1 MLKRII
7 LFSLLLLL
15 QVSLFSQSGR
25 IRGRVMDEEKYEPLP
40 FVNVV
45 VQGTNSGAATDMNGE
60 FVITGLEPGIYTLK
74 ATFIGY
80 KPAYSD
86 EIEINNAK
94 TAFIEITMEQLD
106 LEIGEVTVTP
116 SKYENLE
123 ESPVSV
129 QQIQVSDI
137 EKSPG
142 ANRDISKVIQSFPG
156 VGSSVSF
163 RNDII
168 VRGGGPSESVFYLD
182 GIEIPTLNHF
192 STQGA
197 SGGAVGIINADLI
210 QNVNYYSGAFPANR
224 NNALSGVF
232 EFKLKD
238 GNKDQTNRR
247 IAVGASETAL
257 TMDGPI
263 LNNTTYLLSLRR
275 SYLQFLFDAIGL
287 PFLPTFNDVLF
298 KSETNFNQK
307 NRLTLIG
314 LGALD
319 KSRLNTGIDNP
330 DKEQQYILNY
340 LPEQDQWN
348 YMVGANYKHVMG
360 KSFQNLIF
368 SRNVLNNESFKYINN
383 NKNPENE
390 ILDYKSQEIENNIR
404 INNTYRN
411 KGYKVVLSGQLSQAK
426 YSNSTYQKRFI
437 GNQTNV
443 IDYDTD
449 LTFYKWGLS
458 GQISKAY
465 LRDKLRLSLGVR
477 TDANNYSS
485 SMNNLADQLSPRF
498 SASYSLTKK
507 FNINFNTGLYY
518 ELPPYTSLG
527 FTNSAGELV
536 NKQNGIKYI
545 SVAHYIAG
553 FEFFRNADSK
563 ISLEGFYK
571 KYDDYPISLTDSI
584 SLANK
589 GADFTVIGDEE
600 IISQGKG
607 RAFGLELSGRYVLFE
622 DMESIVSYTL
632 VKSEFD
638 NLEGEYI
645 PSSWDSRHIFTM
657 TTTKPFGQKWQAGYR
672 LRYVSGLP
680 YTPYDL
686 EKSSLVTAWQTRG
699 QPFKDFTEYNSK
711 RLKDFVQL
719 DIRIDRRFYFSN
731 IALTLYLDVQNV
743 LNYQAEQPDIIIPKT
758 DSSGDRII
766 VNPEAPKSEQRYELE
781 RIDNTTGTVLPTI
794 GIILDF

>member
-1 MLKRII
+1 
-7 LFSLLLLL
+7 
-15 QVSLFSQSGR
+15 
-25 IRGRVMDEEKYEPLP
+25 MDEEKYEPLP

-437 GNQTNV
+437 GDQTNV

-485 SMNNLADQLSPRF
+485 SMNNLTDQLSPRF

-527 FTNSAGELV
+527 FTNRAGELV

-657 TTTKPFGQKWQAGYR
+657 TTTKPFRQKWQAGYR

-686 EKSSLVTAWQTRG
+686 GKSSLVTAWQTRG
-699 QPFKDFTEYNSK
+699 QPFKDFSEYNSK

>member
-1 MLKRII
+1 MLKKII
-7 LFSLLLLL
+7 LFILFL
-15 QVSLFSQSGR
+15 QVALFSQTGR
-25 IRGRVMDEEKYEPLP
+25 IRGRVMDKEKYEPLP

-45 VQGTNSGAATDMNGE
+45 VMGTNSGAATDMNGE

-94 TAFIEITMEQLD
+94 TAYIEITMKQLD
-106 LEIGEVTVTP
+106 LQIGEVTVTP

-247 IAVGASETAL
+247 ISVGASETAL

-298 KSETNFNQK
+298 KSETDFNQK

-319 KSRLNTGIDNP
+319 KSRLNTGINNP

-348 YMVGANYKHVMG
+348 YVVGANYKHVMG
-360 KSFQNLIF
+360 NSFQNLIF

-383 NKNPENE
+383 NKKPENE
-390 ILDYKSQEIENNIR
+390 ILDYRSQEIENNLR
-404 INNTYRN
+404 IDNTYRN
-411 KGYKVVLSGQLSQAK
+411 KGYKIVMSAQLAQAK
-426 YSNSTYQKRFI
+426 YGNTTYQRRFI
-437 GNQTNV
+437 GDQTNI

-449 LTFYKWGLS
+449 LTLYKWGLS

-465 LRDKLRLSLGVR
+465 LRDKLRLSLGIR
-477 TDANNYSS
+477 SDANNYSS
-485 SMNNLADQLSPRF
+485 NMNNLANQLSPRF
-498 SASYSLTKK
+498 SASYSLTKRLN
-507 FNINFNTGLYY
+507 FNFNTGLYY

-527 FTNSAGELV
+527 FRNSAGELV

-571 KYDDYPISLTDSI
+571 KYNDYPISVTDSI

-589 GADFTVIGDEE
+589 GADFAVIGDEE
-600 IISQGKG
+600 IISRGKG
-607 RAFGLELSGRYVLFE
+607 RAYGLELSGRYVLFE
-622 DMESIVSYTL
+622 NMESIVSYTL

-638 NLEGEYI
+638 NYKGEYI

-680 YTPYDL
+680 YTPYHL

-699 QPFKDFTEYNSK
+699 QPFKDFSKYNSK

-743 LNYQAEQPDIIIPKT
+743 LNYQAEQPDIIIPET

-766 VNPEAPKSEQRYELE
+766 VNPDAPKSEQRYKLE